1 MPTTDEELE
10 QLQAE
15 VEERRQVLADT
26 QAARDE
32 AVQASAN
39 DLRKAELLAERE
51 RLDREIAEEERLL
64 DHQLNA
70 GAVDSNADEAQAAL
84 QAALT
89 PPPPPPSVP
98 ENAGDQ
104 QDEEV

>member
-10 QLQAE
+10 QLQAG

-39 DLRKAELLAERE
+39 DLRKAELLAEKE

-70 GAVDSNADEAQAAL
+70 NAVQSNADEAEAAM

-89 PPPPPPSVP
+89 PPPPPPSLP
-98 ENAGDQ
+98 DAGDN